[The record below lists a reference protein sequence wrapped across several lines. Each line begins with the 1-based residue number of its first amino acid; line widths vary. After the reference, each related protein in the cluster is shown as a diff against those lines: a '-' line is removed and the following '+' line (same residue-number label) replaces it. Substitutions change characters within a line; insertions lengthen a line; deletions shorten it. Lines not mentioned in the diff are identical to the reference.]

1 MLANF
6 AAKAIASKARAM
18 YGKRLSGN
26 DYLEMIKKDSVGEV
40 AVYLRDNTH
49 YRSVLA
55 EIRTEDARR
64 GQLEDRLRSLRYDQ
78 YTALSRYCFSR
89 KAGFYQYIYLWDE
102 IELLIK
108 LLRFI
113 GGGGEGE
120 HFPHYNKSLHD
131 YCSYDLGLL
140 STCRDYESLLENLKD
155 TPYHEILQRYP
166 PKKSQEKNRID
177 IVLCECELR
186 TYFYNRVFE
195 MIDNEFTGL
204 AAQEL
209 KDLFIGE
216 IDIENLAGAYRLRR
230 FFKSDS
236 EYIRRALLP
245 FSTPSRKLIEKIITC
260 EDDKELP
267 SLLKGT
273 RFLTEGRLDDDY
285 IESLTMRERERA
297 SKRAMRY
304 ATNPAATLVGYM
316 RQMEIE
322 LENVINVIEGI
333 RYGLDAADIKKLLI
347 LPAEQRIQG

>member
-49 YRSVLA
+49 YGAALA
-55 EIRTEDARR
+55 ELRTEDARR

-78 YTALSRYCFSR
+78 YTALSRYCFSS
-89 KAGFYQYIYLWDE
+89 KAGFYRYVYLWDE

-120 HFPHYNKSLHD
+120 HFPRYNKRLRD

-166 PKKSQEKNRID
+166 PKKAQDKNRID
-177 IVLCECELR
+177 LVLCECELR

-195 MIDNEFTGL
+195 MIDNEFSGS

-209 KDLFIGE
+209 KDLFIGQ
-216 IDIENLAGAYRLRR
+216 IDAENLAGAYRLRR
-230 FFKSDS
+230 FFQSDS

-267 SLLKGT
+267 LLLQGS
-273 RFLTEGRLDDDY
+273 RFLKDGRLDDDY
-285 IESLTMRERERA
+285 IESLTMRERERV
-297 SKRAMRY
+297 SRRAMRY
-304 ATNPAATLVGYM
+304 ATNPAATLVSYM
-316 RQMEIE
+316 SQMEIE

-347 LPAEQRIQG
+347 LPAAR